1 MWGDPLWRTTL
12 INNHD
17 LKPSH
22 NMRWLI
28 SFLLVATGQ
37 KLLIMAQKETI
48 KSMMRSAIK
57 ISLGIGVF
65 FHLGLYAIPALAQ
78 ESKNFEELS
87 DEQYAL
93 LNILYSNKEKDR
105 LKLYSKTIGDQS
117 WVDLLLEYK
126 WEEGILFCSFKNSEL
141 PAELDELPEL
151 STRLSTKVLNKK
163 KLSSKVKFRKK
174 RKDESTQYISEPLIN
189 KNYAFIL
196 VRKPKSESVSI
207 YYRDPK
213 KGWIRECIVTI
224 SAVIECYFG

>member
-1 MWGDPLWRTTL
+1 
-12 INNHD
+12 
-17 LKPSH
+17 
-22 NMRWLI
+22 MRWLMN
-28 SFLLVATGQ
+28 SL
-37 KLLIMAQKETI
+37 KL
-48 KSMMRSAIK
+48 KSREMMRGLIQ
-57 ISLGIGVF
+57 ISLRIGVF
-65 FHLGLYAIPALAQ
+65 FLLGLYAIPALAQ

-105 LKLYSKTIGDQS
+105 LKLYSKTIGDPS
-117 WVDLLLEYK
+117 WIDLLLEYK

-141 PAELDELPEL
+141 PATLNELPEL
-151 STRLSTKVLNKK
+151 STRFSTKVLNRK

-196 VRKPKSESVSI
+196 VRKPKSESVYI

>member
-1 MWGDPLWRTTL
+1 
-12 INNHD
+12 
-17 LKPSH
+17 
-22 NMRWLI
+22 MRWLI
-28 SFLLVATGQ
+28 FLLMVAAGQ
-37 KLLIMAQKETI
+37 KLLIMAQKEII
-48 KSMMRSAIK
+48 KSMVKSVIK
-57 ISLGIGVF
+57 ISLEIGVF
-65 FHLGLYAIPALAQ
+65 FLLGLYAIPALAQ

-87 DEQYAL
+87 DEQYEL
-93 LNILYSNKEKDR
+93 LNILYSDKEKDR
-105 LKLYSKTIGDQS
+105 LRLYYKTIGDPS
-117 WVDLLLEYK
+117 WIDLLLEYK

-151 STRLSTKVLNKK
+151 STRLSTKVLNRK

-196 VRKPKSESVSI
+196 VRKPKSESVYI

-213 KGWIRECIVTI
+213 KGWIRECIVPI

>member
-1 MWGDPLWRTTL
+1 
-12 INNHD
+12 
-17 LKPSH
+17 
-22 NMRWLI
+22 MRWLI
-28 SFLLVATGQ
+28 SFQLALAGQ
-37 KLLIMAQKETI
+37 ELM
-48 KSMMRSAIK
+48 KSLKMKRREIITSVLK
-57 ISLGIGVF
+57 ISLRIGVF
-65 FHLGLYAIPALAQ
+65 FLLGLYAIPALAQ

-93 LNILYSNKEKDR
+93 LNILYSNKEKER
-105 LKLYSKTIGDQS
+105 LKLYNKTIGDPS
-117 WVDLLLEYK
+117 WIDLLLEYQ

-151 STRLSTKVLNKK
+151 STRLSTKVLNRK

-196 VRKPKSESVSI
+196 VRKPKSESVYI

-213 KGWIRECIVTI
+213 KGWIRECIVPI